1 MLSSVFAI
9 YVRQFSANFRWPDH
23 KINQKLFFSIV
34 DVVNSKLGMPRP
46 QIGPSISQQGFFSS
60 RDSLSVPC
68 VSNPLHSYSAAT
80 SDMDLSRKNE
90 SKSTSKLKAGEQ
102 PLLSS
107 WNPSTAP
114 RGSIAHPTTAST
126 SVNHLGSN
134 NGSGVANNNADR
146 WVNVHIFAGLSL
158 FMRHDDGVVW
168 SKGTIPSSF
177 RMKTHQHTPSK
188 KKGQFAYQKTKKS
201 VTKLVLP
208 RNSFNQLLL
217 KLELSSPNEFHRFLM
232 LLMFFFAEFCQR
244 YGQPPSLSSPTQ
256 PANSERWKSFPTR
269 QTREVILR
277 RAKFFPLCF
286 LLNCQLAVGRSLYL
300 FERAVAL
307 AE

>member
-1 MLSSVFAI
+1 MLVI
-9 YVRQFSANFRWPDH
+9 YIVQPPFNH
-23 KINQKLFFSIV
+23 KTNQKFNFSIA

-68 VSNPLHSYSAAT
+68 VSNPLQSYSAAT

-90 SKSTSKLKAGEQ
+90 SKSTSKLKTGEQ

-146 WVNVHIFAGLSL
+146 WVNVHIFVVL
-158 FMRHDDGVVW
+158 FNFSCDMMMELL
-168 SKGTIPSSF
+168 SKGTIPSSLWAGVAEW
-177 RMKTHQHTPSK
+177 KTRQHTPSK
-188 KKGQFAYQKTKKS
+188 KKGNLRIKKREKS
-201 VTKLVLP
+201 DET
-208 RNSFNQLLL
+208 R
-217 KLELSSPNEFHRFLM
+217 
-232 LLMFFFAEFCQR
+232 
-244 YGQPPSLSSPTQ
+244 
-256 PANSERWKSFPTR
+256 PAP
-269 QTREVILR
+269 
-277 RAKFFPLCF
+277 
-286 LLNCQLAVGRSLYL
+286 
-300 FERAVAL
+300 
-307 AE
+307 